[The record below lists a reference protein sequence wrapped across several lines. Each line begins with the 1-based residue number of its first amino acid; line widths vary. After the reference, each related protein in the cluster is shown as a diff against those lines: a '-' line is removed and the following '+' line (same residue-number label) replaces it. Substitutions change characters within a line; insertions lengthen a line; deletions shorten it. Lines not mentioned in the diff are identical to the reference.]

1 MKKNI
6 LMFAAAA
13 ALCLAVSC
21 QSEQKN
27 QESQPVDALRA
38 IAQRTSVRKYVQGK
52 AVEQEKV
59 DKILRAAM
67 AAPSGMDRRPWEF
80 VVVND
85 RALLDSLAASLSNAK
100 MLATAPMAIVVAA
113 DTTKSEYWYLNCSAA
128 AQNILL
134 SAKALGLGTVWTA
147 AYPYQDRMGIVKK
160 YLQLPEQIS
169 PLCVIPVGYPDGSF
183 TPKDK
188 WDETRVHYNKWK

>member
-27 QESQPVDALRA
+27 QESQPVDALQT

-59 DKILRAAM
+59 DKYCVRQWLHPAEWIA
-67 AAPSGMDRRPWEF
+67 
-80 VVVND
+80 
-85 RALLDSLAASLSNAK
+85 
-100 MLATAPMAIVVAA
+100 
-113 DTTKSEYWYLNCSAA
+113 
-128 AQNILL
+128 
-134 SAKALGLGTVWTA
+134 GLGSLW
-147 AYPYQDRMGIVKK
+147 
-160 YLQLPEQIS
+160 
-169 PLCVIPVGYPDGSF
+169 
-183 TPKDK
+183 
-188 WDETRVHYNKWK
+188 W